1 MASPPSPRVSASPVL
16 RARLWIESSGQQAM
30 TEPGADLLEQILVT
44 NSLSEAARRLRFSYR
59 RAWMLVDA
67 MNARWPQPLVQT
79 AVGGK
84 KGGGTHVTEYG
95 RIVLRSYRDLQV
107 QLELLL
113 DSATKPFQAATRM
126 GRK

>member
-1 MASPPSPRVSASPVL
+1 MASAPHPRVSPLLAL
-16 RARLWIESSGQQAM
+16 RARLWIESSGHAAM
-30 TEPGADLLEQILVT
+30 TEAGADLLEQILVT

-107 QLELLL
+107 QLDLLL
-113 DSATKPFQAATRM
+113 DSATKPFQIATRAA
-126 GRK
+126 RR